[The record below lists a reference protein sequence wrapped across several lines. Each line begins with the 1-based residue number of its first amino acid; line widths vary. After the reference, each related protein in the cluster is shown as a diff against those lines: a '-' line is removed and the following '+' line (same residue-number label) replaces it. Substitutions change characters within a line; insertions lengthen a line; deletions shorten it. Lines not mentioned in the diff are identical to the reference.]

1 MSTINGVAQV
11 RRTATPVQQVT
22 SLFLRVW
29 SAWQKRRRRLKV
41 QTALCALSDQELM
54 DIGATRAEI
63 DYIALQQGRARP
75 DRPTPWRI
83 GNALAISLLFN
94 LLGLISADRAEAQCT
109 AQDGSAEGLGGQ
121 GSSASS
127 RIGDSDQLGCRCLGV
142 EDDPDRNIHGY
153 VRSSQRD
160 ECNRMRRRKFGR

>member
-29 SAWQKRRRRLKV
+29 SAWQKRRRRLKA
-41 QTALCALSDQELM
+41 QIALCALSDRELM

-75 DRPTPWRI
+75 DRPAPWRI
-83 GNALAISLLFN
+83 GSALAILLVCQPVQLDFRRSRR
-94 LLGLISADRAEAQCT
+94 GSMH
-109 AQDGSAEGLGGQ
+109 AQDGLRRQLAVKVEPAG
-121 GSSASS
+121 S
-127 RIGDSDQLGCRCLGV
+127 RIGQF
-142 EDDPDRNIHGY
+142 
-153 VRSSQRD
+153 RSARLQMSWRG
-160 ECNRMRRRKFGR
+160 RRS

>member
-41 QTALCALSDQELM
+41 QTALCALSDRELI
-54 DIGATRAEI
+54 DLGATRAEI

-75 DRPTPWRI
+75 DRPAPWRI
-83 GNALAISLLFN
+83 GSALAILLVVN
-94 LLGLISADRAEAQCT
+94 LFSLISVDRAEVT
-109 AQDGSAEGLGGQ
+109 VRLRIVRIETQ
-121 GSSASS
+121 GFFE
-127 RIGDSDQLGCRCLGV
+127 RCRCREIV
-142 EDDPDRNIHGY
+142 P
-153 VRSSQRD
+153 
-160 ECNRMRRRKFGR
+160 NRRQPIEAVSRG